1 MDIRKRELL
10 KIIEELAKKLPKF
23 ADGRINYSDSDTAP
37 VITVFLKYK
46 GKILILKR
54 SDKVSFYQRK
64 WNTVAGYIDEL
75 KPIQEK
81 ITEEISEETGVKK
94 EDILS
99 HKIGKS
105 YTFTDPL
112 VNKTW
117 IVIPAIVELK
127 IKPKIK
133 LDWEHTEYKWIK
145 PEDLKKFDIVP
156 KIDESLNRAIN

>member
-1 MDIRKRELL
+1 MDIQERKLL
-10 KIIEELAKKLPKF
+10 RLIEEFAKKLPKF

-46 GKILILKR
+46 EKILILKR
-54 SDKVSFYQRK
+54 SNKVSLYQGK

-81 ITEEISEETGVKK
+81 INEEISQETGIKK
-94 EDILS
+94 EDIS
-99 HKIGKS
+99 YHKIGKT
-105 YTFTDPL
+105 YTFTDQL
-112 VNKTW
+112 VDKTW

-145 PEDLKKFDIVP
+145 PEDLRKFDIVP
-156 KIDESLNRAIN
+156 KIDESLNRAIH